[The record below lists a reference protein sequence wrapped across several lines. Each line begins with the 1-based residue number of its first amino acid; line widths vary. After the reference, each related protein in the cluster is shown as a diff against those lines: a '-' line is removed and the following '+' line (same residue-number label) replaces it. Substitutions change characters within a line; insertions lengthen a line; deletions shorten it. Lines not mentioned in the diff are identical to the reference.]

1 MYVETS
7 VDEPT
12 LTVSKIQ
19 LHGTDYMI
27 ADHVSREEIEE
38 LKKKINGVRYIKLN
52 CQNCGAPLTNKIED
66 HIVKCKF
73 CHTAYFIGT
82 DTMWAV

>member
-1 MYVETS
+1 MNDDITN
-7 VDEPT
+7 PCAT
-12 LTVSKIQ
+12 KTVSSIDIGGEQ
-19 LHGTDYMI
+19 YQILDY
-27 ADHVSREEIEE
+27 VSREEMEE

-52 CQNCGAPLTNKIED
+52 CQNCGAPLTNDIED